1 MEPCIYLGFVF
12 LLVVQFRDT
21 QSSDACKFFST
32 FLPYI
37 GQCLLGLVV
46 KPDLLKDRTL
56 EHWAHDLTGHR
67 VSFMGFSD
75 VSDDKESA
83 CNTGELGSIPGLG
96 RSPGG
101 EHDNSLQHSCLEN
114 APGPRSLVGFSLPW
128 GRKELDMNE
137 RLSPAQSTQGCTRI
151 ISSVAR
157 NISFSLLRTEP

>member
-1 MEPCIYLGFVF
+1 MEPCIYLGFIF

-101 EHDNSLQHSCLEN
+101 EHEN
-114 APGPRSLVGFSLPW
+114 PLHDS
-128 GRKELDMNE
+128 
-137 RLSPAQSTQGCTRI
+137 
-151 ISSVAR
+151 
-157 NISFSLLRTEP
+157 